1 MSDKKEYIERGALME
16 EIIKHIDTIGV
27 NAERLVARFPAADV
41 EPVVRCRDCEHS
53 EEVDEESKTMFEGDP
68 EFYCGHI
75 DCPVDGNGFCSAG
88 KRKAHTERS
97 GSGE

>member
-1 MSDKKEYIERGALME
+1 MSEYIKREDALEMCKRYFRGTLNSVATRE
-16 EIIKHIDTIGV
+16 DI
-27 NAERLVARFPAADV
+27 NAIPAADV

-88 KRKAHTERS
+88 KRKAHMERS
-97 GSGE
+97 GRGE